1 MSRSLYLEFLTEEEK
16 CLSQLESKIKDQLN
30 RLKVEE
36 LTLLKLISNSDHIQ
50 HPNTTAEQDDVHLF
64 KIVSNDDDDDLPPA
78 QLNKTLPD
86 QTETNNNCQSTEVAS
101 DSSLC
106 LQSTMNAST
115 GVEVN
120 IIPINLSSVHNTSGI
135 PSKMNSTVTTDHVV
149 GNDSN
154 ENTAIVN
161 SFHANEIQS
170 DLSVNTIPLNL
181 NSTPSSM
188 ISSVRNEDAVEGNVE
203 EEEEEEED
211 DSDDE
216 M

>member
-1 MSRSLYLEFLTEEEK
+1 MSHSLYLEFLMEEEK

-78 QLNKTLPD
+78 QLNKTLPA
-86 QTETNNNCQSTEVAS
+86 QTETNKNNCQSTEVGS

-115 GVEVN
+115 GVEAN
-120 IIPINLSSVHNTSGI
+120 DIPINLSSVHNTSHI
-135 PSKMNSTVTTDHVV
+135 PSERNSTITTDHVV
-149 GNDSN
+149 ENGSN
-154 ENTAIVN
+154 ENTVIVN

-188 ISSVRNEDAVEGNVE
+188 ISSVRTEDALGDNV
-203 EEEEEEED
+203 EEEEEED